1 MAIMYGARLATSTFT
16 MALFLGSLAARAD
29 DAVDQPSGRDD
40 AAIHRIDRT
49 WLYADDA
56 RVAAPMTVIGTTNF
70 SFTQV
75 GSSPSR
81 IASPYP
87 STYNAFAANTALP
100 GAMLG
105 VGGELGL
112 VPHLSV
118 MATGQL
124 GMGGD
129 DGSPSPSAGAIAG
142 LRWQMSPSSWR
153 DARVVVSG
161 GYLREAWAG
170 PVYDDDTGKWLPGSP
185 HGDNGAWIQGAF
197 SADIHRLRLA
207 TTVHAEH
214 IFWPGRDPLDVMA
227 ELGAS
232 VRVIDAFRL
241 GVEYIGQDLE
251 ESFSPGAEGGA
262 RHFVGPTASLQLLD
276 QRLSIVAG
284 ASAGLSWSSP
294 DFLGRAGVSYS
305 F

>member
-1 MAIMYGARLATSTFT
+1 MKAVRIATTTLT
-16 MALFLGSLAARAD
+16 MALVLASVLARAD
-29 DAVDQPSGRDD
+29 DAVDQPSGPDAD
-40 AAIHRIDRT
+40 AAHRIDRS

-56 RVAAPMTVIGTTNF
+56 RVAAPVTVIGTTNF
-70 SFTQV
+70 SYTQV

-87 STYNAFAANTALP
+87 SSYNAFAGNTALP
-100 GAMLG
+100 GVTLG

-112 VPHLSV
+112 LPHLSV

-124 GMGGD
+124 GLGGVE
-129 DGSPSPSAGAIAG
+129 GVASPSAGAIAG
-142 LRWQMSPSSWR
+142 LRWQVSPSAWR
-153 DARVVVSG
+153 DAHIVLSG
-161 GYLREAWAG
+161 GYLREAWSG
-170 PVYDDDTGKWLPGSP
+170 PVYDDDTGKWLPGSS

-197 SADIHRLRLA
+197 SADIRRFRLA
-207 TTVHAEH
+207 TTMHAEH
-214 IFWPGRDPLDVMA
+214 VFWPGRDPLDVMA

-232 VRVIDAFRL
+232 YRVIDTFRL
-241 GVEYIGQDLE
+241 GIEYVGQDLE
-251 ESFSPGAEGGA
+251 ESLSPGAEGGA
-262 RHFVGPTASLQLLD
+262 RHFVGPTASVQVLD